1 MHAMAARAGRLA
13 VEVVVTRGRTMNM
26 IEVAWAMMILAV
38 AIGFVGW
45 VIAGRR
51 AAAAERR
58 QRPARLRDAELVFV
72 ERQFR
77 SSGRWPV
84 VARVDRVYR
93 KPSGILVLV
102 ELKTRASPVVT
113 RSDVIQ
119 LSAQRMAMEDE
130 LHATVADEAYV
141 LIPRGHRGTSLIPLP
156 VNLMARE
163 EVEDLMR
170 RRDALLRGLVEPR
183 WPASQR
189 TCRACGFRDRC
200 GRAP

>member
-1 MHAMAARAGRLA
+1 
-13 VEVVVTRGRTMNM
+13 MNM
-26 IEVAWAMMILAV
+26 IEVVWAIMILAV
-38 AIGFVGW
+38 AIGFVGS

-93 KPSGILVLV
+93 NPSGILVLV

-119 LSAQRMAMEDE
+119 LSSQRMAMEDE
-130 LHATVADEAYV
+130 MHATVADEAYV
-141 LIPRGHRGTSLIPLP
+141 LIPLP

-189 TCRACGFRDRC
+189 TCRVCGFRDRC

>member
-1 MHAMAARAGRLA
+1 
-13 VEVVVTRGRTMNM
+13 MNM
-26 IEVAWAMMILAV
+26 LEIVAAMMILAV

-51 AAAAERR
+51 AAVAERR
-58 QRPARLRDAELVFV
+58 QRPASLRDAELVFV

-119 LSAQRMAMEDE
+119 LSAQRVAMEDE
-130 LHATVADEAYV
+130 LRATVADQAYV
-141 LIPRGHRGTSLIPLP
+141 LIPRGRRCTSLIPLP
-156 VNLMARE
+156 VSLMARE
-163 EVEDLMR
+163 EVDDLMR

-183 WPASQR
+183 WPASER

-200 GRAP
+200 GWAPKAAP